1 MLANHPFVTDVDFEL
16 EQMMKEGITPLWQDT
31 QENTDGG
38 DTPQIDDNMTSG
50 GYENTGDN
58 NTD

>member
-1 MLANHPFVTDVDFEL
+1 
-16 EQMMKEGITPLWQDT
+16 MKEGITPLWQDT

-58 NTD
+58 DTD